1 MLSGLKRRYAAAS
14 YTSRRAGQSS
24 SRGQR
29 CHCSSCHA
37 VEDFS
42 RVVAFGNF
50 GADATNAMNS
60 SVADRVNG
68 AVATECIDK
77 SNEKA
82 EPLLGKVRTNATF
95 LNASSL
101 LKSS

>member
-1 MLSGLKRRYAAAS
+1 
-14 YTSRRAGQSS
+14 
-24 SRGQR
+24 
-29 CHCSSCHA
+29 
-37 VEDFS
+37 
-42 RVVAFGNF
+42 
-50 GADATNAMNS
+50 MNS